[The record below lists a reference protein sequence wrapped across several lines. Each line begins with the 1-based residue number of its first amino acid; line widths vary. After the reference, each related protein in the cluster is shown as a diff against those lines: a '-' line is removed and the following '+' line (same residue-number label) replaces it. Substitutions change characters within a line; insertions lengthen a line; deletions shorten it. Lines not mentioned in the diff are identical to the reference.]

1 MISPTA
7 ARPTDP
13 PTENSMRGV
22 MSRLACAAILA
33 AVVGLAGCAVESAA
47 PVPAAAEKKK
57 TGAKTATVEVTEA
70 RYAGL
75 EAALDEQKGTV
86 VLVDFWATWCGP
98 CVKKFPHLVEM
109 HKHYAD
115 QGLTCVSVSFDR
127 SGPVPGSREEVLD
140 FLTQKGATF
149 PNFVMTDPRADDAQL
164 SKMFGW
170 DGPLP
175 HMALFDRSGKRVWT
189 SDDIPL
195 GLDEAGR
202 TKAVEDRVKE
212 ELAK

>member
-13 PTENSMRGV
+13 PTEYPMRVV
-22 MSRLACAAILA
+22 MSRLTCVAILA
-33 AVVGLAGCAVESAA
+33 AVVGLAGCAGEAA

-75 EAALDEQKGTV
+75 EAALGEQKGTV

-98 CVKKFPHLVEM
+98 CVKKFPHLVEL
-109 HKHYAD
+109 HKQYAD

-127 SGPVPGSREEVLD
+127 SGPVPGSQEEILD
-140 FLTQKGATF
+140 FLKQKGATF
-149 PNFVMTDPRADDAQL
+149 PNFVLTDPRADDAQL
-164 SKMFGW
+164 SEKFGW
-170 DGPLP
+170 GGMLP
-175 HMALFDRSGKRVWT
+175 HLTLFDRSGKRVWT
-189 SDDIPL
+189 SEDIPL

-202 TKAVEDRVKE
+202 TKVVDDRVKE